1 MRVIRRADGFHGRT
15 FTGRPLC
22 RGSPYFLAG
31 LSPGDE
37 IAAISSRSGGG
48 PDITVLGSKFC
59 HVHGATPQDYDAAV
73 DVIRPVLALVHVGT
87 AFLYVT
93 GYLSTKTLSA
103 LAVAESDPTRRRVI
117 LGLGD
122 KFDFRFQIVGAM
134 LVGPSGFF
142 LALIN
147 GYNLT
152 QVWVP
157 LSIIIWSAISFIGAG
172 IWRRR
177 SMAVRAAQDAG
188 DDDRVR
194 SLLTDPRA
202 RLIGW
207 IELVLVITIV
217 ALMVLRP
224 A

>member
-1 MRVIRRADGFHGRT
+1 MGRMD
-15 FTGRPLC
+15 F
-22 RGSPYFLAG
+22 
-31 LSPGDE
+31 
-37 IAAISSRSGGG
+37 
-48 PDITVLGSKFC
+48 
-59 HVHGATPQDYDAAV
+59 
-73 DVIRPVLALVHVGT
+73 IRPILALIHIGS
-87 AFLYVT
+87 ALLYVT
-93 GYLSTKTLSA
+93 GYASTKTLSS
-103 LAVAESDPTRRRVI
+103 LAVAEADPTRRRVI

-142 LALIN
+142 LALAN
-147 GYNLT
+147 GYSLA

-157 LSIIIWSAISFIGAG
+157 LSIVIWSAISFIGAG

-188 DDDRVR
+188 DDARVLT
-194 SLLTDPRA
+194 LLTEPRA

-207 IELVLVITIV
+207 IEFALLATVVV
-217 ALMVLRP
+217 LMVLRP